1 MSAVIEAER
10 TEVHLS
16 EEERAEIID
25 HLREFG
31 SQQEQSQR
39 LADQGALDRAGELM
53 RLYEDK
59 QWVMELPAP
68 GRRSKVPPDDF
79 RRFTKWATENNRLG
93 LKRNH
98 VTYLQRSCEIHAT
111 LRAAR
116 ANLHDASANSL
127 RPLRW
132 LVTND
137 YRDKIPEVWRDARQL
152 ADGDAPTEAQ
162 VKQALSAWKK
172 RNELTGRTTERE
184 KKGLRSKL
192 QSLENQARSLMLEA
206 PNLVEPILEKLLA
219 EQEAR
224 RAATPPAEEW

>member
-31 SQQEQSQR
+31 SQQEQSQKI
-39 LADQGALDRAGELM
+39 ADRGALDRAAELM

-59 QWVMELPAP
+59 QWVDELPAP
-68 GRRSKVPPDDF
+68 GRRSKVPVDDF
-79 RRFTKWATENNRLG
+79 RRFTKWATEDNRLG
-93 LKRNH
+93 LQRRD
-98 VTYLQRSCEIHAT
+98 VSYLKGTQET
-111 LRAAR
+111 MQELRTPALLAG
-116 ANLHDASANSL
+116 ASAKSL

-132 LVTND
+132 LINND
-137 YRDKIPEVWRDARQL
+137 YRGKIPEVWRDARQL